1 MYINPTP
8 SEKSKVWLYYTRNI
22 WANQGLKNFFVSLCS
37 QRANHIIN
45 TLKQYNIKRCFYGHL
60 HGKTIN
66 YAFNGVSDGI
76 KYKLISADAIDFCP
90 YIID

>member
-1 MYINPTP
+1 MREASRLETSIKLATDSGVTP
-8 SEKSKVWLYYTRNI
+8 IVFLHYPPVYANEMVPNI
-22 WANQGLKNFFVSLCS
+22 ISV
-37 QRANHIIN
+37 
-45 TLKQYNIKRCFYGHL
+45 IKEYDVKTVFYGHL

-66 YAFNGVSDGI
+66 YAFNGVHEGT